1 MRSFVE
7 ESNTLNRLGLVSWA
21 LLQCDQS
28 FCTLVSI
35 ERLLF
40 RRTPVEFQIPVENG
54 IVFKRV
60 TVTPEVAVLGLI
72 LCVAFYDAGNRIAP
86 NVLIKRTLLRAIK
99 ANAAILANNL
109 KRYSANSNV
118 KE

>member
-1 MRSFVE
+1 MLTLLDDRMFPLNQLKVEVMIHESIDSIRMFNSVE
-7 ESNTLNRLGLVSWA
+7 ECVETMVKTIDMFSLGLTMNETLN
-21 LLQCDQS
+21 
-28 FCTLVSI
+28 
-35 ERLLF
+35 
-40 RRTPVEFQIPVENG
+40 
-54 IVFKRV
+54 
-60 TVTPEVAVLGLI
+60 
-72 LCVAFYDAGNRIAP
+72 AFYDAGNRIAP